1 MKISTQSR
9 YGLRALV
16 DLAAH
21 GDSQVKDISLRQ
33 SVSPRYI
40 EQIFQKLKRA
50 GIVKS
55 TRGPLGGYH
64 LAKMP
69 QEITV
74 GDEVRATE
82 GGDIELVHCY
92 GTKMSHNRTPCSR
105 MEGCLV
111 KDMWTKASNTL
122 MVYLDSVTL
131 NDLCQ
136 DTMKKGPTSL
146 GPEIDHL

>member
-21 GDSQVKDISLRQ
+21 GDSQVKDISVRQ

-40 EQIFQKLKRA
+40 EQIFQKLKKA

-74 GDEVRATE
+74 GDVVRATE

-92 GTKMSHNRTPCSR
+92 GPKVSRTRTACSR

-111 KDMWTKASNTL
+111 KDMWTQASNTL
-122 MVYLDSVTL
+122 MVYLNSVTL

-136 DTMKKGPTSL
+136 DSTKKVLPCH
-146 GPEIDHL
+146 GPEVDRL